1 MKKFRTGSL
10 VKIALSVGI
19 LAYLAQAVDWT
30 TLTSIIA
37 GVDRWMFGLAV
48 LTLAGPILLTSIR
61 WQVILRS
68 QGIVLP
74 VRQVIAFDLTGLFF
88 NSVLPGST
96 GGDMIRAILAIRLFP
111 NEKTRIVL
119 SLVADRG
126 TGLITLLLFA
136 VLTLLFRPDIFAGSE
151 LLQKV
156 ADFALWSLLFLGIAF
171 LALLGSHRARRSSLI
186 EGLLALLRR
195 NAFAARLIGFVSP
208 FLSRPWLLLSLFVI
222 TFLSYGSNF
231 LSGYFLAQAL
241 HLPLTFTQVVIMLAV
256 VYVAISVPISMGGH
270 GLREIVMVGMFLALG
285 VAIANPQEAAIA
297 YSILLFSIQL
307 IWSLFGGLFFLGYRD
322 LLSRARQDLEDSAV
336 SRNGGS

>member
-1 MKKFRTGSL
+1 MKFRAGPL

-19 LAYLAQAVDWT
+19 LGYLAQAVDWT

-37 GVDRWMFGLAV
+37 GVDGWMFSLAL
-48 LTLAGPILLTSIR
+48 LTMAGPILLTSIR

-68 QGIVLP
+68 QGIALP
-74 VRQVIAFDLTGLFF
+74 VRKVIAFDLTGLFF

-96 GGDMIRAILAIRLFP
+96 GGDMIRAVLAIRLFP

-126 TGLITLLLFA
+126 TGLIALLIFA
-136 VLTLLFRPDIFAGSE
+136 VLTLLLRPDIFAGSE

-156 ADFALWSLLFLGIAF
+156 ANFALWGLFASTAAF

-186 EGLLALLRR
+186 EKLLRLLRR
-195 NAFAARLIGFVSP
+195 SVFAARLIGFVSP

-241 HLPLTFTQVVIMLAV
+241 HLPLTFTQVVILLAV

-285 VAIANPQEAAIA
+285 IAIARPQEAAIA
-297 YSILLFSIQL
+297 YSIMLFSIQL
-307 IWSLFGGLFFLGYRD
+307 IWSLFGGLFFIGYRD
-322 LLSRARQDLEDSAV
+322 LLSRASRELEDSTTPRDNDA
-336 SRNGGS
+336 

>member
-1 MKKFRTGSL
+1 MKRFRAGSF
-10 VKIALSVGI
+10 VKIALSLGI

-30 TLTSIIA
+30 TLTAIIA
-37 GVDRWMFGLAV
+37 GVDGWMFALAV
-48 LTLAGPILLTSIR
+48 VTMAGPIALTSIR

-74 VRQVIAFDLTGLFF
+74 VRQVIGFDLTGLFF

-96 GGDMIRAILAIRLFP
+96 GGDMVRAILAIRLFP

-126 TGLITLLLFA
+126 TGLITLLLVA

-151 LLQKV
+151 LLQSIV
-156 ADFALWSLLFLGIAF
+156 TFAIWVLLAAAAAF
-171 LALLGSHRARRSSLI
+171 MILLGSHRARQSSLI
-186 EGLLALLRR
+186 DRMLKLLRR
-195 NAFAARLIGFVSP
+195 NAFASKLIGFVSP
-208 FLSRPWLLLSLFVI
+208 FLSKPFLVISLFAI

-256 VYVAISVPISMGGH
+256 VYVAISLPISMGGH
-270 GLREIVMVGMFLALG
+270 GLRELVMVGMFLALG
-285 VAIANPQEAAIA
+285 VVISNPHEAAIA
-297 YSILLFSIQL
+297 YSVLLFAIQL
-307 IWSLFGGLFFLGYRD
+307 IWSLVGGLFFLSYRNLLARSRLD
-322 LLSRARQDLEDSAV
+322 LDEGADSRAPSL
-336 SRNGGS
+336 